1 MKRQVLKSSSV
12 TTYFADFFSRHA
24 KVVIK
29 APFSPQEMGEREGLG
44 VRKYENRS
52 EDVGKNNK
60 GEGYS
65 YTEK

>member
-12 TTYFADFFSRHA
+12 TTYFADFFGRHA
-24 KVVIK
+24 KVVK
-29 APFSPQEMGEREGLG
+29 APFIPQEMEEREGLG